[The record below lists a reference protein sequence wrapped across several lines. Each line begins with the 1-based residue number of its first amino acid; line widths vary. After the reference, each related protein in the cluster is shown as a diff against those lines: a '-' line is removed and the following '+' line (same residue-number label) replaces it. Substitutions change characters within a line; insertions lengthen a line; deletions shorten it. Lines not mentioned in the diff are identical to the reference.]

1 MSEPIPSCVG
11 ERCLIITLIK
21 ADILQLY
28 QRKKVFYA
36 AERLFPIKNL
46 ISYKI

>member
-28 QRKKVFYA
+28 TEKSILRGRKTFSDKKLNF
-36 AERLFPIKNL
+36 L
-46 ISYKI
+46 